1 MKKALCC
8 WLLLSL
14 FSPMAVAQ
22 TPYLVSYHDVTA
34 PLVPVVRAIYAEMGI
49 TAEFELVPIE
59 RAVALTDRG
68 DYDAEVS
75 RVSDA
80 LANYFNIVQTQE
92 PLRTIELHAY
102 VKKGSDIVLQNADDL
117 QYYRIGMFRGA
128 KLAKVFALSEGLKP
142 VEALSLE
149 TLAKM
154 LDAGRFDVALITT
167 VQVAAYSEEILS
179 VAERVGPVLSSSP
192 AYHVLNKRN
201 AGLAAR
207 FDEIIRAMRAD
218 GRMARY
224 LGNP

>member
-14 FSPMAVAQ
+14 FSPMVAAQ
-22 TPYLVSYHDVTA
+22 VPYVVSYHDVTA
-34 PLVPVVRAIYAEMGI
+34 PLVPLVRAIYAEMGI
-49 TAEFELVPIE
+49 EAEFVLVPME

-80 LANYFNIVQTQE
+80 LTNYVNIVQTQE

-102 VKKGSDIVLQNADDL
+102 VKKGSGIELQTAEDL
-117 QYYRIGMFRGA
+117 QVYRIGMFRGA
-128 KLAKVFALSEGLKP
+128 KLAEVFAVTEGLKP
-142 VEALSLE
+142 VESLSLE

-179 VAERVGPVLSSSP
+179 VAERVGPVLSVSS

-201 AGLAAR
+201 AGLVAR
-207 FDEIIRAMRAD
+207 FDEIVRAMRAD
-218 GRMARY
+218 GRMAQ
-224 LGNP
+224 LLEQP

>member
-14 FSPMAVAQ
+14 LSPMAAAQ
-22 TPYLVSYHDVTA
+22 DPYVVSYHDVTA
-34 PLVPVVRAIYAEMGI
+34 PLVPLVRAIYAEMGI
-49 TAEFELVPIE
+49 TAEFKLVPME

-80 LANYFNIVQTQE
+80 LTNYFNIVRTQE
-92 PLRTIELHAY
+92 PLRSIELHAY
-102 VKKGSDIVLQNADDL
+102 VKKGSSIEVQTADDL
-117 QYYRIGMFRGA
+117 QVYRIGMYRGA
-128 KLAKVFALSEGLKP
+128 KLAEVFALTEGLKP
-142 VEALSLE
+142 VESISLE

-154 LDAGRFDVALITT
+154 LDAGRFDVALITS
-167 VQVAAYSEEILS
+167 VQVATYSEEILS
-179 VAERVGPVLSSSP
+179 VAERVGPVLSVSS

-207 FDEIIRAMRAD
+207 FDEIVRAMRAD
-218 GRMARY
+218 GRMAQ
-224 LGNP
+224 LLEQP